1 MEREIISKELK
12 FSFARSAGSGG
23 QHVNKVET
31 KVILTF
37 SVAESLGLDD
47 TEKDLIT
54 KALANRI
61 SSRGLLRLESSKTR
75 SQLKN
80 KKLVEQ
86 RFFTLIET
94 ALTPEKVRKKV
105 KPTKGMIEKR
115 IKDKKHLSEK
125 KNQRKKVKLPKQFD
139 LFSINCVSFA
149 R

>member
-1 MEREIISKELK
+1 MEREIINKELK
-12 FSFARSAGSGG
+12 FNFARSAGSGG

-31 KVILTF
+31 KVILSF
-37 SVAESLGLDD
+37 FVKASLGLDD
-47 TEKDLIT
+47 AEKGLIT

-61 SSRGLLRLESSKTR
+61 SSNGLLRLESSKTR

-80 KKLVEQ
+80 KKLVKE
-86 RFFTLIET
+86 RFFILLEA

-149 R
+149 E